1 MTTNPNKYRMPIILW
16 SLVWAFGLIAAAFLF
31 KGNPAKYW
39 IDAALFVGATT
50 YLMWIYERRTRRC

>member
-1 MTTNPNKYRMPIILW
+1 MTTNSNKQRVQVILW
-16 SLVWAFGLIAAAFLF
+16 SLVWAFGLTAAAFLF

-50 YLMWIYERRTRRC
+50 YLMWNYERRTRRC